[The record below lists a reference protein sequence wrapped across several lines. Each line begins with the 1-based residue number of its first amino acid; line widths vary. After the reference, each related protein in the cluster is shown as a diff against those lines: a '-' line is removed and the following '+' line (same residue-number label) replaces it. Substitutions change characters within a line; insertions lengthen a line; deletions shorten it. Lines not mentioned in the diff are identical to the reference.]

1 MNNRPLNELTDAAKK
16 TQTALGLKY
25 TPEVFR
31 DEANAFR
38 ATARERAMV
47 VMLGEDAFWVVCPA
61 DSARLADA
69 GFEYA
74 PSPSPAPRHRR

>member
-1 MNNRPLNELTDAAKK
+1 MNTRPLNELTDAANK

-31 DEANAFR
+31 DEATAFSAAARTNAG
-38 ATARERAMV
+38 T
-47 VMLGEDAFWVVCPA
+47 VMLGEDAFWVVCLA
-61 DSARLADA
+61 DAARLEKA

-74 PSPSPAPRHRR
+74 PRN